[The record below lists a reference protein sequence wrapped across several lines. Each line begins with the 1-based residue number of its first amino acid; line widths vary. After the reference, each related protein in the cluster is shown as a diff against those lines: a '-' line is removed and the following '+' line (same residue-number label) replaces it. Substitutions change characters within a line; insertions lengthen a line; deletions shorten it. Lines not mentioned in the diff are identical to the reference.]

1 MADNAKLNAILGWL
15 NEKKAENISVYDVQK
30 TSGYTDVI
38 IVCEGAADLHNQA
51 IASHLLDMAKAN
63 HFHVMSKE
71 GIEFG
76 RWVLIDVGDV
86 VVHIFLSE
94 TRSYYDIDK
103 LFKKVQEN
111 ELLTESNSKERPTS
125 GLKS

>member
-1 MADNAKLNAILGWL
+1 
-15 NEKKAENISVYDVQK
+15 
-30 TSGYTDVI
+30 
-38 IVCEGAADLHNQA
+38 
-51 IASHLLDMAKAN
+51 
-63 HFHVMSKE
+63 
-71 GIEFG
+71 
-76 RWVLIDVGDV
+76 VGDV